1 MNYERVGEQ
10 EELEGERGRNHVNLG
25 PICIIKNKI
34 NKISK

>member
-25 PICIIKNKI
+25 PIVLSKIK
-34 NKISK
+34 